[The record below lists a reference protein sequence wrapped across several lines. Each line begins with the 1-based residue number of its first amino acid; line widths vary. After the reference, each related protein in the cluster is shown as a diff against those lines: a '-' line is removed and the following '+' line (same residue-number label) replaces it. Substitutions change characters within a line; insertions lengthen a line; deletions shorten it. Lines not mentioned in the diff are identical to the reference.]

1 MDSDISV
8 LLNSFNSYFSKKFS
22 LSDSELS
29 CILSFFLSSSDT
41 RDSRLKSLGMSKNM
55 YYSILIEIKYKLGLE
70 SEFSDSNV
78 SVVYFYEFVLFLL
91 SSSSYLANKK
101 LS

>member
-1 MDSDISV
+1 
-8 LLNSFNSYFSKKFS
+8 
-22 LSDSELS
+22 
-29 CILSFFLSSSDT
+29 
-41 RDSRLKSLGMSKNM
+41 MSKNM

-78 SVVYFYEFVLFLL
+78 SVFYFYEFVLFLL

>member
-1 MDSDISV
+1 MDSDISA

-55 YYSILIEIKYKLGLE
+55 YYSILIEVKYKLGLE
-70 SEFSDSNV
+70 SEFSHSNV
-78 SVVYFYEFVLFLL
+78 SVFYFYEFVLFLL
-91 SSSSYLANKK
+91 SSSSYLVNKK